1 MPTLVQ
7 KRMKRRC
14 FAALPFC
21 GSCATGLIASL
32 SFNTTA
38 SLDRQLVIVAGL
50 CFITA
55 AGVFCFF
62 QSRGATS
69 PRKAKAMKNVLKA
82 EERVEACHSPEGRTD
97 TPSTVFTSGVL
108 RCISQA
114 SYDMSE
120 IAEEKPVLSFS
131 WHLQNRASV
140 PSVLGFAG
148 GYFAFL
154 ELMKACQD
162 TRSRDQNHKLTLGW
176 HLACRGTMPT
186 VFGFAAAFSSWK
198 EADDCAEPTLRP
210 FASSFELL
218 SKCRMP
224 GVLGLVKNIFA
235 AMQVREEESKSN
247 KNHYESCVKR
257 TSSGRFDEVRQLS
270 DMLNDQQI
278 CKLLRR
284 LQRKLRNSQEGD
296 NALGS
301 NTPSALRLLR
311 ILAQLQALWN
321 VRDSWVEKPE
331 DTWGVFLE
339 RICLIVAPPHMPQP
353 VAILPKDDWRS
364 LRRWCLGTHPDT
376 LERILEACLRFYGK
390 PGKRTAEQ
398 LSRLL
403 RQVDRCDISM

>member
-1 MPTLVQ
+1 MSLHKVYVSLPRLV
-7 KRMKRRC
+7 C
-14 FAALPFC
+14 FA
-21 GSCATGLIASL
+21 SSK
-32 SFNTTA
+32 
-38 SLDRQLVIVAGL
+38 
-50 CFITA
+50 A
-55 AGVFCFF
+55 AGQHLRERQFTLRSLLLLETLFTNLG
-62 QSRGATS
+62 Q
-69 PRKAKAMKNVLKA
+69 AKAMKNVLKA

-120 IAEEKPVLSFS
+120 IAEEKPV
-131 WHLQNRASV
+131 
-140 PSVLGFAG
+140 FAG

-331 DTWGVFLE
+331 E
-339 RICLIVAPPHMPQP
+339 
-353 VAILPKDDWRS
+353 S
-364 LRRWCLGTHPDT
+364 
-376 LERILEACLRFYGK
+376 CLRTVG
-390 PGKRTAEQ
+390 
-398 LSRLL
+398 LL
-403 RQVDRCDISM
+403 LQTFQTSCIS